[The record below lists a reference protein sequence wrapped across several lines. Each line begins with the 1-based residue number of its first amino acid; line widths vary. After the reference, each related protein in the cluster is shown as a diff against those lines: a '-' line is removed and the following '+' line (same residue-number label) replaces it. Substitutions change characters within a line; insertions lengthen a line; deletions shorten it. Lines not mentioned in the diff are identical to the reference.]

1 MSCLRWLG
9 NITLVHNYNYCHLI
23 LYSSMRNEKYMS
35 GMLPH
40 VPMKYMEP
48 TIWCEVPV
56 AMGGQDDQNHYATAA
71 VTN

>member
-1 MSCLRWLG
+1 
-9 NITLVHNYNYCHLI
+9 
-23 LYSSMRNEKYMS
+23 MRNEKYMS

-40 VPMKYMEP
+40 VLMKYMEP